1 MVSWP
6 GNLKSVYST
15 IMLYCLLGIYP
26 EHSTERQRWKI
37 RGIKRQRGI
46 ELRWPNEYPKGIPGG
61 VNTGNSEE
69 SSSIG
74 KKGGAENFS

>member
-1 MVSWP
+1 M
-6 GNLKSVYST
+6 
-15 IMLYCLLGIYP
+15 
-26 EHSTERQRWKI
+26 
-37 RGIKRQRGI
+37 
-46 ELRWPNEYPKGIPGG
+46 RWPNEYPKGIPGG